1 MYLGLM
7 QLLRKMVA
15 RARGADPQRF
25 DLVLTAVLVVCG
37 LLEAALLNAHGDSRW
52 LTVPLVVGTMLPFAF
67 RRRHTTIVCLI
78 FGAGVAATLQLDTLF
93 LDVMTTP
100 FVAIGILFYSLGR
113 YSHGRYAL
121 VGALAIYAPMSFG
134 LMNQDSEQPA
144 GLAMLW
150 SVALL
155 TPPYFAG
162 RIMRKRLEMQAQLR
176 DLTARLKSDRG
187 RREQR
192 AIDSERGRIA
202 EELQTLVA
210 NNVSAMV
217 VQAGVVRPALA
228 IPAPTTADTALATI
242 EESGRDALVEMR
254 RLLGV
259 LRRDDAVADLAPQPS
274 LDKAVSLVERV
285 RAEGLPVHLHVD
297 GEPSQL
303 ARGVD
308 LAAYRVL
315 QETLDSARRAESSQK
330 AQVLLAYGDR
340 EVTVAVAVRDD
351 GRGERL
357 LAEESLTALRE
368 RVGLYGG
375 TLRAGR
381 LKDDDGFRVSAW
393 LPLEAGT

>member
-1 MYLGLM
+1 MRHLR
-7 QLLRKMVA
+7 QLFS
-15 RARGADPQRF
+15 RAREADPRRF
-25 DLVLTAVLVVCG
+25 DAVLTGVLLAGAMVEIVLLHANG
-37 LLEAALLNAHGDSRW
+37 ANRWASIPVTLIALVPLYWRRTHTLEACI
-52 LTVPLVVGTMLPFAF
+52 AF
-67 RRRHTTIVCLI
+67 
-78 FGAGVAATLQLDTLF
+78 GVAFGLNVLLDTLF
-93 LDVMTTP
+93 MDSMTSP
-100 FVAIGILFYSLGR
+100 FLAVGILFYSLGR
-113 YSHGRYAL
+113 YTDGWRTWAGVLVIYLPTSTGLAL
-121 VGALAIYAPMSFG
+121 T
-134 LMNQDSEQPA
+134 NTEQPFV
-144 GLAMLW
+144 LAMLW

-155 TPPYFAG
+155 APPLVAG
-162 RIMRKRLEMQAQLR
+162 RIMRKRLEMQAELR
-176 DLTARLKSDRG
+176 DLTARLESDRG

-259 LRRDDAVADLAPQPS
+259 LRRDDAVAELAPQPS
-274 LDKAVSLVERV
+274 LDQALSLVERT

-297 GEPSQL
+297 GEPSPL

-315 QETLDSARRAESSQK
+315 QETLDSARQAEGSRK

-351 GRGERL
+351 GRGQRL
-357 LAEESLTALRE
+357 LGEDSLSALRE

-381 LKDDDGFRVSAW
+381 LKDDHGFRVSAR
-393 LPLEAGT
+393 LPLEADA